1 VTEVPDPGRPRRSE
15 WLGALVVFLG
25 LTVAMNW
32 PMAAHPRGFYTS
44 PQVGDFCHGYWN
56 YWRTAHE
63 IFRGEGLFH
72 TRTLF
77 HPDGISMMW
86 TGYEMLPMLASAPVT
101 RLFGPAVS
109 FNLVFLI
116 TFVIAGMGAWLL
128 GRHLTGSSLAGLGAG
143 IAYAFTPLHFL
154 SYKNEFDIHVE
165 WLPFL
170 FWSLLRFRDR
180 GKLRDAILAGVW
192 LGFTALSSM
201 YYAVFTG
208 LALAAFVLWFSFAA
222 SGRPV
227 SRRVWVRGILVCIGV
242 GALVAAIRIV
252 PMVLDALGTV
262 QMGRYAEKSGDLAGF
277 KVRVGAEG
285 TRELLGW
292 PALFGYIVVLGAL
305 LGSLGRGRRGSGFW
319 WFLAGV
325 FFLTALGPSL
335 VVAGRTLSWVP
346 MPAHFLQKIPLLTE
360 LRGFHR
366 ARIVVLLALA
376 VLFARF
382 LASLSRR
389 ASPVWSSALLVLLLV
404 EFWPPRAQAVDYS
417 VPPFYDQLRREEG
430 NQAVL
435 VVPFD
440 GEVDANVM
448 LFPMFLQTRH
458 EKPLI
463 AGYYSRLDPVQR
475 RKLLDSPFLA
485 SLMAPDPAHPTH
497 PFSIP
502 DEETAARDRREL
514 RAWGVGTVILN
525 PQYLASPTASGERK
539 PSSVRKE
546 PIAFRPAT
554 WFAPFW
560 WGPMVLDRAH
570 APMRGGTPE
579 REIPAKQRWM
589 DPSVEPYLEAV
600 LGKPERTLEDGSIV
614 WRVR

>member
-1 VTEVPDPGRPRRSE
+1 VTEVPETGRPRRSE
-15 WLGALVVFLG
+15 WLGALVIFLG

-32 PMAAHPRGFYTS
+32 PMAANLRGFYTS

-63 IFRGEGLFH
+63 LFQGEGLFH

-86 TGYEMLPMLASAPVT
+86 TGYEMLPMLVSAPVT
-101 RLFGPAVS
+101 LLFGPAVS
-109 FNLVFLI
+109 FNLMFLV
-116 TFVIAGMGAWLL
+116 TFVVAGLGAWLL
-128 GRHLTGSSLAGLGAG
+128 GRYLTGSHLAGIGSG

-154 SYKNEFDIHVE
+154 AYKNEFDIHVE

-170 FWSLLRFRDR
+170 FWSLLRLRDH
-180 GKLRDAILAGVW
+180 GKLRDAVLAGVW

-201 YYAVFTG
+201 YYAVYTA
-208 LALAAFVLWFSFAA
+208 LALAAFALWCFFAA
-222 SGRPV
+222 TSRPV
-227 SRRVWVRGILVCIGV
+227 SRRTWVRGILVCIGV
-242 GALVAAIRIV
+242 AGLVAAIRIV

-262 QMGRYAEKSGDLAGF
+262 QMGRYAAKSGDLAGL
-277 KVRVGAEG
+277 KVRVGGDA

-292 PALFGYIVVLGAL
+292 PALFGYVVTLGAV
-305 LGSLGRGRRGSGFW
+305 LGSLGRGRRGTGFW

-335 VVAGRTLSWVP
+335 VVAGRDLAGVP
-346 MPAHFLQKIPLLTE
+346 MPARLLQKIPLLTE

-366 ARIVVLLALA
+366 ARILVLLALA

-389 ASPVWSSALLVLLLV
+389 SSPVWSGALLILALV
-404 EFWPPRAQAVDYS
+404 EFWPPPAQAVDYS
-417 VPPFYDQLRREEG
+417 APPFYDQLRQEPG
-430 NQAVL
+430 NRAVL
-435 VVPFD
+435 VIPFD

-448 LFPMFLQTRH
+448 LFPMFLQTHH

-463 AGYYSRLDPVQR
+463 AGYYSRLDPAQR
-475 RKLLDSPFLA
+475 RKLLESPFLA
-485 SLMAPDPAHPTH
+485 SLMARDPSHPTH
-497 PFSIP
+497 PFPLP
-502 DEETAARDRREL
+502 DEETRARDRREL
-514 RAWGVGTVILN
+514 REWGVGTVILN
-525 PQYLASPTASGERK
+525 TQYLASEPPAGE
-539 PSSVRKE
+539 PETSSRPKE

-554 WFAPFW
+554 WFLPFW
-560 WGPMVLDRAH
+560 WGPMVRDRTH
-570 APMRGGTPE
+570 PPMRGAAPD
-579 REIPAKQRWM
+579 RPIPAKQRWM

-600 LGKPERTLEDGSIV
+600 LGKPERTLEDGSLV